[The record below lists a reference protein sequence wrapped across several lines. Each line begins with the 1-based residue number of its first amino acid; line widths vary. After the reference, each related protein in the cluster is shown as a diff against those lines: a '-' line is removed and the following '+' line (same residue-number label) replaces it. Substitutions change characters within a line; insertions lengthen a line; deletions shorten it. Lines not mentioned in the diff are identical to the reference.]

1 MLRRQQVDLESAEF
15 DLSHDAATGGVMLQ
29 RPPQGQ
35 LDGTRGIMQESS
47 KDPSRLNLCLQ

>member
-29 RPPQGQ
+29 SIIYFVAR
-35 LDGTRGIMQESS
+35 LS
-47 KDPSRLNLCLQ
+47 KLVHPVAKNC